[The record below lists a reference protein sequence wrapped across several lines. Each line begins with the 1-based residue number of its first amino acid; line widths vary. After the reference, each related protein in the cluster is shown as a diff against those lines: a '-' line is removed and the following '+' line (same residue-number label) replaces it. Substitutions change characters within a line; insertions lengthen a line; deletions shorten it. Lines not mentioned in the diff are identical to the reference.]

1 MHMLRSDSPIFKSF
15 GEVYFSTVKP
25 KIIKAWHL
33 HKEATL
39 NYACIKGEVN
49 LVLYDDRENSRTRGK
64 YKSIILSPKEYSLI
78 TIPPLIWNGFKGLDK
93 QESIIANCL
102 TCHIMKEKWLDEII
116 LINIFLMVGNKKKL
130 LIIGYSSF
138 FKRKTLPSLKKI
150 NNLNI
155 VFAPSQIN

>member
-1 MHMLRSDSPIFKSF
+1 MIEGVKITPLKQIKDERGKIMHMLRSDSPVFKSF

-39 NYACIKGEVN
+39 NYACIKGKVN
-49 LVLYDDRENSRTRGK
+49 LVLYDDRESSRTRGK

-102 TCHIMKEKWLDEII
+102 DLPHNERE
-116 LINIFLMVGNKKKL
+116 MVRRDYTDKYFTYGWE
-130 LIIGYSSF
+130 
-138 FKRKTLPSLKKI
+138 
-150 NNLNI
+150 
-155 VFAPSQIN
+155 